1 MSKIYIAG
9 PMSGLPGF
17 NRPAFHRAAAHI
29 VRRGNVALNPAILPD
44 GLEQAEYMDI
54 CFAMLRCADGIF
66 MLDGWQ
72 QSAGA
77 KAEYALAEKLG
88 IDIQHQVID
97 RCSRRAEGSLRPPI
111 TTRSIPLQLSGCAT

>member
-1 MSKIYIAG
+1 MAKIYIAG
-9 PMSGLPGF
+9 PMSGLPGLNRQAF
-17 NRPAFHRAAAHI
+17 NRAAGHV

-66 MLDGWQ
+66 LLDGWQ

-77 KAEYALAEKLG
+77 KAEHALAEKLVLE
-88 IDIQHQVID
+88 IQYQVID
-97 RCSRRAEGSLRPPI
+97 RCSRKAEG
-111 TTRSIPLQLSGCAT
+111 QQ

>member
-44 GLEQAEYMDI
+44 GLEQAEYVDI
-54 CFAMLRCADGIF
+54 
-66 MLDGWQ
+66 
-72 QSAGA
+72 
-77 KAEYALAEKLG
+77 
-88 IDIQHQVID
+88 
-97 RCSRRAEGSLRPPI
+97 RCSR
-111 TTRSIPLQLSGCAT
+111 QSGALAQRFTKQ

>member
-1 MSKIYIAG
+1 MAKVYIAG
-9 PMSGLPGF
+9 PMSGIPEF
-17 NRPAFHRAAAHI
+17 NRPAFHRAARHI

-54 CFAMLRCADGIF
+54 CFAMLRCADAIF

-97 RCSRRAEGSLRPPI
+97 RYVGAR
-111 TTRSIPLQLSGCAT
+111 

>member
-1 MSKIYIAG
+1 MAKIYIAG

-17 NRPAFHRAAAHI
+17 NRQAFNRAAGHV

-66 MLDGWQ
+66 LLDGWQ

-77 KAEYALAEKLG
+77 RAERALAEK
-88 IDIQHQVID
+88 
-97 RCSRRAEGSLRPPI
+97 
-111 TTRSIPLQLSGCAT
+111 

>member
-1 MSKIYIAG
+1 MAKTYIAG
-9 PMSGLPGF
+9 PMSGLAGF
-17 NRPAFHRAAAHI
+17 NRQAFHRAAGHI

-66 MLDGWQ
+66 LLDGWQ

-77 KAEYALAEKLG
+77 KAEHALAEKLG
-88 IDIQHQVID
+88 LEIQYQVID
-97 RCSRRAEGSLRPPI
+97 RCSRKAEG
-111 TTRSIPLQLSGCAT
+111 QQ

>member
-1 MSKIYIAG
+1 MKIYIAG

-17 NRPAFHRAAAHI
+17 NRQAFQRAAAHI
-29 VRRGNVALNPAILPD
+29 VRRGNVVLNPAILPD

-54 CFAMLRCADGIF
+54 CLAMLRCSDGIF

-77 KAEYALAEKLG
+77 RAEYALAEKLG
-88 IDIQHQVID
+88 LDIQYQMID
-97 RCSRRAEGSLRPPI
+97 RYVGAR
-111 TTRSIPLQLSGCAT
+111 